1 MKALLVTKGIGGAII
16 DKDNQ
21 HPDQALALM
30 CLCVSNEYVDLM
42 ANADPAQHA
51 WRMLEE
57 IHAGQTAARRL
68 TLRKE
73 LTGLIKRPEES
84 MMSFIMRAKQICTS
98 LRAIDGS
105 ITDIHL
111 IDAILS
117 GLPQEYANK
126 VEMLT
131 TLSETDMLKIQNH
144 LLQAESALSVRDTSK
159 GQVAFAT
166 QNRRPKLSCTYCGRS
181 GHTREKCWYL
191 NGLPPH
197 LQRQPRNNAEN
208 VEKVALVSYALE
220 CGRTDI
226 FGNLWIVDSGATTHI
241 CANQELFTSAMQ
253 ACATQS
259 IFVGNGEVLSASEC
273 GNVEV
278 AKNVELQN
286 VLFCPELKVNLVSV
300 PKLMERGCNIYFEND
315 GCTVWRGKKKILSA
329 TQKNGLYIVDSSHQ
343 QLFSAIEWH
352 RKLAHFGQM
361 EKLSNNVVGL
371 PKDLKWTTSHC
382 ETCIQ
387 AKQTKSAIPKQ
398 NTENNAQVGE
408 LLHMD
413 LIGPI
418 TPAGKNGEKYI
429 LSILDEKSK
438 LGVAKPICFKSQATN
453 VIKAVIRQLEK
464 QTGNVVKAIRSDRGR
479 EFINAELQSF
489 LQENGI
495 QQQTSAPYSPQQNG
509 NAERY
514 NRTLLDKGACC
525 DVG

>member
-1 MKALLVTKGIGGAII
+1 MTPPLRGNVHRPSLCNRSTSTKVETHERTTTTSCFLHGIGARLKQRETQTTRERQKKRKRKRKRKRKTKMEGTNFEKLTSENFPIWKHRMKALLVTKGIGGAIT

-21 HPDQALALM
+21 HSDQALALM

-42 ANADPAQHA
+42 ANADSAQHA

-105 ITDIHL
+105 VTDIHL

-144 LLQAESALSVRDTSK
+144 LLQAESALSVRDKSM

-220 CGRTDI
+220 CGKTDI
-226 FGNLWIVDSGATTHI
+226 LENLWIVDTGATTHI
-241 CANQELFTSAMQ
+241 CANQELFTSAIQ

-278 AKNVELQN
+278 AKNV
-286 VLFCPELKVNLVSV
+286 
-300 PKLMERGCNIYFEND
+300 
-315 GCTVWRGKKKILSA
+315 
-329 TQKNGLYIVDSSHQ
+329 
-343 QLFSAIEWH
+343 
-352 RKLAHFGQM
+352 
-361 EKLSNNVVGL
+361 
-371 PKDLKWTTSHC
+371 
-382 ETCIQ
+382 
-387 AKQTKSAIPKQ
+387 
-398 NTENNAQVGE
+398 
-408 LLHMD
+408 
-413 LIGPI
+413 
-418 TPAGKNGEKYI
+418 
-429 LSILDEKSK
+429 
-438 LGVAKPICFKSQATN
+438 
-453 VIKAVIRQLEK
+453 
-464 QTGNVVKAIRSDRGR
+464 
-479 EFINAELQSF
+479 
-489 LQENGI
+489 
-495 QQQTSAPYSPQQNG
+495 
-509 NAERY
+509 
-514 NRTLLDKGACC
+514 
-525 DVG
+525 